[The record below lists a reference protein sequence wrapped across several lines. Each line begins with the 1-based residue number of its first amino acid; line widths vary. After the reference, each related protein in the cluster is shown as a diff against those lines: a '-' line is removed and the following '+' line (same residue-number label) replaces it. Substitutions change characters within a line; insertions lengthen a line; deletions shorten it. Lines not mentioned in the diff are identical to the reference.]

1 MKNRKHFRFLLL
13 TLVALVGCG
22 PKVIHINK
30 ENRTQIN
37 ALPFVY
43 TDVQIDINNAGK
55 TSIDTP
61 LTSVIMRMLKQEIQE
76 TLSDKYQMLAWP
88 TDSSI
93 HDLIDELRTYESLVR
108 SVDKKNV
115 NYVNHTYNSVID
127 MPHRYL
133 LLVSLRGIYNPDFDP
148 SGQLK
153 HSVTMSQ
160 LSGAPMM
167 MLPTGNRHAG
177 YLLNV
182 YLLDNANKRIVL
194 YNQINAAE
202 DPRLKDYLK
211 ANIYKSLKPVY
222 YW

>member
-1 MKNRKHFRFLLL
+1 MKNMKRFRYLLI
-13 TLVALVGCG
+13 TLVALMGCG

-43 TDVQIDINNAGK
+43 TDVQIDINYAGK
-55 TSIDTP
+55 TTIDTP
-61 LTSVIMRMLKQEIQE
+61 LTSVITRMLKQEILE

-108 SVDKKNV
+108 SVGKKNV

-153 HSVTMSQ
+153 QSVTMSQ
-160 LSGAPMM
+160 LSGSSMM
-167 MLPTGNRHAG
+167 MLPIGNSHAG

-194 YNQINAAE
+194 YNQTNVAE